1 MVRNGSIWL
10 RKGVG
15 EGRISSSAK
24 WLLES
29 LRLSSRNLVGN
40 TEEVRTPRSIQTCE
54 SSVEIQNHLATWM
67 LHNQMPMLILMLFT
81 YKPVSGIY
89 TTCASRT
96 HYILSQKKSNYLK
109 LGVTR

>member
-1 MVRNGSIWL
+1 
-10 RKGVG
+10 
-15 EGRISSSAK
+15 
-24 WLLES
+24 
-29 LRLSSRNLVGN
+29 
-40 TEEVRTPRSIQTCE
+40 
-54 SSVEIQNHLATWM
+54 M